1 MESQMRRR
9 SSAHPKEQIM
19 KLKEIMTHNVEP
31 ISADSNLTEAANM
44 MARLDVDRAIA
55 ELDTMTACL

>member
-1 MESQMRRR
+1 MRRR
-9 SSAHPKEQIM
+9 SSAHPKKQVM
-19 KLKEIMTHNVEP
+19 KLKEIMTRNVEP

-55 ELDTMTACL
+55 ELDTMTAGL